1 MLYGFLSAIVFVS
14 IGIIYNLY
22 PIKKINYNYLRT
34 FFDSSIIWL
43 VCCTFLAYF
52 GSGFIFLYGISR
64 LVIAFGFII
73 SVILIFIV
81 DTLYDTLMPAPKKK
95 LLIINNAQNEEIIWS
110 LHEFEHFEDI
120 VIPFESDFDIAS
132 LLKTHKPS
140 AVLIL
145 GDIPQHAL
153 QYIADQVTIAWV
165 DMLHISQGMLLDDLE
180 FHIARLGPVIGLQYR
195 SHNMTDWDWV
205 VKRICDII
213 GSIVGLII
221 TSPIMLI
228 TALCIMIFD
237 KGPVFYKHTRI
248 GRNSKP
254 FDYIKF
260 RSMKTEYCTGS
271 YFGTKESEEYWK
283 QLQDSNMNVRKG
295 ELQKI
300 QNDPRVTRIG
310 RFIRKYSIDE
320 LPSLWNVLK
329 GDMSLV
335 GPRPHLDFEVARYQ
349 PWMKR
354 LLGVKPGITC
364 YGQIYGRD
372 RLSFADEAK
381 FDIYYIQNWN
391 LLFDLYIIVATF
403 KVLFKGR

>member
-1 MLYGFLSAIVFVS
+1 
-14 IGIIYNLY
+14 
-22 PIKKINYNYLRT
+22 
-34 FFDSSIIWL
+34 
-43 VCCTFLAYF
+43 
-52 GSGFIFLYGISR
+52 
-64 LVIAFGFII
+64 
-73 SVILIFIV
+73 
-81 DTLYDTLMPAPKKK
+81 
-95 LLIINNAQNEEIIWS
+95 
-110 LHEFEHFEDI
+110 
-120 VIPFESDFDIAS
+120 
-132 LLKTHKPS
+132 
-140 AVLIL
+140 
-145 GDIPQHAL
+145 
-153 QYIADQVTIAWV
+153 
-165 DMLHISQGMLLDDLE
+165 
-180 FHIARLGPVIGLQYR
+180 
-195 SHNMTDWDWV
+195 
-205 VKRICDII
+205 
-213 GSIVGLII
+213 
-221 TSPIMLI
+221 MLI